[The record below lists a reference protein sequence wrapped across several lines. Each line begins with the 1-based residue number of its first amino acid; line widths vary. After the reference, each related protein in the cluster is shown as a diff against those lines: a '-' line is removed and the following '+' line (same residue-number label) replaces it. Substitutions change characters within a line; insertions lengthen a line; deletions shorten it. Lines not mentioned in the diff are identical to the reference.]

1 MTAEFEDPKYEKMTF
16 RVFCEGR
23 AYSGPMNIADAHNR
37 ACDLQQSEDL
47 PIGGLVEVIE
57 TFEFGCVKCGD
68 DHFTTVEAKRP
79 SGRWRCNACV
89 WGRL

>member
-1 MTAEFEDPKYEKMTF
+1 MPAEFEDPKYEKMTF

-23 AYSGPMNIADAHNR
+23 AYSGPMNIADAYNR

-47 PIGGLVEVIE
+47 PIGGLTEVIE

-68 DHFTTVEAKRP
+68 VYFTTVEAERP
-79 SGRWRCNACV
+79 SGRWRCRACV
-89 WGRL
+89 YSWF